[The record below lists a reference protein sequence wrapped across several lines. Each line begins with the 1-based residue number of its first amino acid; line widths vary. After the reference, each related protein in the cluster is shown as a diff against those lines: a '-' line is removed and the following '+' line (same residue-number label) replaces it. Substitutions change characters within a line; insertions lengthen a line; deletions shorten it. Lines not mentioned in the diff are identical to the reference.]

1 MIKVTFELDTTADLA
16 CLTDIMEALLRR
28 SPQRSP
34 TPDTWPFPNDEVEVQ
49 TSEPEAPAPAPAP
62 TATVEDVRK
71 VLAAMPTDAALALL
85 AKFNAKRVGDLN
97 KEDYAA
103 LVAASKES

>member
-16 CLTDIMEALLRR
+16 CLTDIMEALLQR

-34 TPDTWPFPNDEVEVQ
+34 TPGTTPDTWPFPNDEVEVKA
-49 TSEPEAPAPAPAP
+49 PEPAP

-71 VLAAMPTDAALALL
+71 VLAAMTKDAALELL
-85 AKFNAKRVGDLN
+85 AKFNAKKVGDLN